1 MKKQINCEEYENNY
15 LYFNSREKILKYYS
29 LKDHYLTLCFEDI
42 NLNSYKTISVFIKN
56 IKTREI
62 FKCISK
68 IEDNSLIIDLKS
80 LNYLCTNYE
89 FSIIIILDDYT
100 CSTAIYPKI
109 RLNKNN
115 ENSIIFSSD
124 NSNIQWFLRVLDNGK
139 LRLSTIYL
147 FSNLDEDI
155 NKVIL

>member
-1 MKKQINCEEYENNY
+1 MKKQINCEEYEKNY
-15 LYFNSREKILKYYS
+15 LYVNLNEKILNFYS
-29 LKDHYLTLCFEDI
+29 LKDNYLTLFFEDM
-42 NLNSYKTISVFIKN
+42 NLNSYKTVSVFFKN

-68 IEDNSLIIDLKS
+68 IEDNNLIIDLES

-89 FSIIIILDDYT
+89 FSIIIILDDYN
-100 CSTAIYPKI
+100 CSTAIYPKL
-109 RLNKNN
+109 RQNENN

-124 NSNIQWFLRVLDNGK
+124 KSNIQWFLRVLDNGK
-139 LRLSTIYL
+139 LRLSTIYI
-147 FSNLDEDI
+147 FSNLDEDT